1 MSWKSTLVC
10 LLVGNLL
17 KQTFD
22 LKPLRF
28 IQCLINIRSL
38 SLFMDVQLLTN
49 LLVEEHLDYFQFLA
63 IMNRVFVNICF
74 CVNINIVS
82 VSRIDTRVGMLRQN
96 VYAILHFH
104 QQCTKFLPVTLH
116 PCQHLVFS
124 EFLIL
129 ILILE

>member
-1 MSWKSTLVC
+1 MKSTLVC
-10 LLVGNLL
+10 LLVGNLW

-38 SLFMDVQLLTN
+38 LTD
-49 LLVEEHLDYFQFLA
+49 LLVEEHLDCFQFLA

-82 VSRIDTRVGMLRQN
+82 VSRIDPQG
-96 VYAILHFH
+96 
-104 QQCTKFLPVTLH
+104 
-116 PCQHLVFS
+116 
-124 EFLIL
+124 
-129 ILILE
+129 

>member
-1 MSWKSTLVC
+1 
-10 LLVGNLL
+10 
-17 KQTFD
+17 
-22 LKPLRF
+22 
-28 IQCLINIRSL
+28 
-38 SLFMDVQLLTN
+38 MDVQLLTN
-49 LLVEEHLDYFQFLA
+49 LLEEHLDCFQFLA
-63 IMNRVFVNICF
+63 IMKRIFVNICF

-104 QQCTKFLPVTLH
+104 QQCINFLPVTLH